1 MSFSILPDPLGTIVD
16 QRNSFNP
23 AHLKAGTILKAHIVQ
38 PELSGKTVL
47 QFSGFRAVVDHLP
60 GGREG
65 DVLLFEVLPDEES
78 GGRHSTLRKPSDV
91 LSFKIPGTRGQTS
104 APQSIKILRSHGLL
118 EAGQRQVGNEAKSI
132 VLPEPVTQS
141 SSFTLPAATGTPLS
155 TDAFQLVAKWLR
167 RFQKSRH
174 LLQRSGETRTPPP
187 GLDNRNVSRESSST
201 PGIERP
207 EKPATDRPPQLREMD
222 AAAGPSGFYLGKSPV
237 KMTLYKDASDHP
249 ADRQRPSLTAV
260 FLLDLDHIGPIR
272 TDITMSQ
279 DRITVG
285 FSVANEECRARFEKA
300 MPALT
305 EALSP
310 LGMHFTCQVV
320 VSEQKI
326 NDFLHEDGGGTPQ
339 HTRFAIRA

>member
-1 MSFSILPDPLGTIVD
+1 MSLSILPDPLGTIVD

-23 AHLKAGTILKAHIVQ
+23 AHLKAGTILKANIVQ
-38 PELSGKTVL
+38 QELSGKTVL

-65 DVLLFEVLPDEES
+65 DVLLFEVLPEEENGS
-78 GGRHSTLRKPSDV
+78 RHSTSRKPSDV
-91 LSFKIPGTRGQTS
+91 LSIKIPGTRGQTS
-104 APQSIKILRSHGLL
+104 APQSIKILRSHVLS
-118 EAGQRQVGNEAKSI
+118 EAGQRQVGPEAKSI

-141 SSFTLPAATGTPLS
+141 FSFTLPAATGTPLS

-174 LLQRSGETRTPPP
+174 PLQRSGETRTPP
-187 GLDNRNVSRESSST
+187 GLDNRNVFRESSST
-201 PGIERP
+201 PAIERP
-207 EKPATDRPPQLREMD
+207 ERPATDRPLHLREMY

-237 KMTLYKDASDHP
+237 KMTLYKDASGQP

-279 DRITVG
+279 DRIAVG
-285 FSVANEECRARFEKA
+285 FSVANEECRVRFAKA

-310 LGMHFTCQVV
+310 LGMHCTCQVA

-326 NDFLHEDGGGTPQ
+326 NDFLHEDGGGIPQ
-339 HTRFAIRA
+339 HTRLAIRA

>member
-1 MSFSILPDPLGTIVD
+1 MPLSILPDPPGAIVD
-16 QRNSFNP
+16 QRNSFNL
-23 AHLKAGTILKAHIVQ
+23 AHLKAGTLLKAHIVQ
-38 PELSGKTVL
+38 QELSGKTVL
-47 QFSGFRAVVDHLP
+47 QFFGFRAIVDHLP

-65 DVLLFEVLPDEES
+65 DVLLFEVLPEEENGS
-78 GGRHSTLRKPSDV
+78 RHSTLRKPSDV
-91 LSFKIPGTRGQTS
+91 LSIKIPGTRGQAS
-104 APQSIKILRSHGLL
+104 APQSIKILRSHVLS
-118 EAGQRQVGNEAKSI
+118 EAGPRQVGPEAKSI

-141 SSFTLPAATGTPLS
+141 FSFTLPAATGTPLS

-174 LLQRSGETRTPPP
+174 LLQRSGETRTPP
-187 GLDNRNVSRESSST
+187 GLDNRSVFRESSPT
-201 PGIERP
+201 PAMERP
-207 EKPATDRPPQLREMD
+207 EKPATDRTPQLRGMY
-222 AAAGPSGFYLGKSPV
+222 AAAGQSGFYLGKSPV
-237 KMTLYKDASDHP
+237 KMTLYKDASGHP
-249 ADRQRPSLTAV
+249 ADRQRPLLTAV

-272 TDITMSQ
+272 TDINMSQ

-285 FSVANEECRARFEKA
+285 FSVANEECRARFAKA

-310 LGMHFTCQVV
+310 LGIHCTCQVV

-339 HTRFAIRA
+339 HTRFDIRA

>member
-1 MSFSILPDPLGTIVD
+1 MPLSILPDPPGTPVN
-16 QRNSFNP
+16 QRSSFNL

-38 PELSGKTVL
+38 QELSGKTVL

-65 DVLLFEVLPDEES
+65 DVLLFEVLPEEENGS
-78 GGRHSTLRKPSDV
+78 RHSTSRKPSDV
-91 LSFKIPGTRGQTS
+91 LSIKIPGTRGQTS
-104 APQSIKILRSHGLL
+104 APQSIKILRSHVLS
-118 EAGQRQVGNEAKSI
+118 EAGQRQVGPEAKSI

-141 SSFTLPAATGTPLS
+141 FSFTLPAATGTPLS

-174 LLQRSGETRTPPP
+174 PLQRSGETRTPP

-237 KMTLYKDASDHP
+237 KMTLYKDASGHP

-279 DRITVG
+279 DRITVA
-285 FSVANEECRARFEKA
+285 FSVANEECRVRFAKA

>member
-1 MSFSILPDPLGTIVD
+1 MPLSILPDPPGTPVN
-16 QRNSFNP
+16 QRSSFNL

-38 PELSGKTVL
+38 QELSGKTVL

-65 DVLLFEVLPDEES
+65 DVLLFEVLPEEENGS
-78 GGRHSTLRKPSDV
+78 RHSTSRKPSDV
-91 LSFKIPGTRGQTS
+91 LSIKIPGTRGQTS
-104 APQSIKILRSHGLL
+104 APQSIKILRSHVLS
-118 EAGQRQVGNEAKSI
+118 EAGQRQVGPEAKSI

-141 SSFTLPAATGTPLS
+141 FSFTLPAATGTPLS

-174 LLQRSGETRTPPP
+174 LLQRSGETRTPPGP
-187 GLDNRNVSRESSST
+187 DNRNGSRESSST
-201 PGIERP
+201 PAVERP
-207 EKPATDRPPQLREMD
+207 EKPATDRPLHLREMY

-237 KMTLYKDASDHP
+237 KMTLYKDASGQP

-272 TDITMSQ
+272 TDINMSQ

-285 FSVANEECRARFEKA
+285 FSVANEECRARFAKA
-300 MPALT
+300 MPALS

-310 LGMHFTCQVV
+310 LGMHCTCQVA

-339 HTRFAIRA
+339 HTRFDIRA